1 VGQVFTDRSI
11 ALKDEVFT
19 SFIAFRYAFMDCGD
33 EVAVYKLYEVK
44 NNKWNGTLEKFD
56 EISSSKR
63 QSTQKD

>member
-1 VGQVFTDRSI
+1 
-11 ALKDEVFT
+11 
-19 SFIAFRYAFMDCGD
+19 MDCGD

-56 EISSSKR
+56 EISSSER